1 MANANPN
8 DLGPDSAPQEV
19 IPQDLAGYQHIV
31 TGFIQPG
38 DLIVTNTQRFKFWAP
53 SLWFGHTV
61 ENCFHD
67 VYRKMECPR
76 HEGQTNWEKQRTFP
90 EAYQLGKTFKEVLA
104 PKAKTDDGNKPPL
117 AMLPWKAL
125 RKVSAVQVY
134 GFKKYGDYYNYK
146 KGMEVS
152 RQLNCAIR
160 HIADYMDGITLDKE
174 SGESHLAHAATRIL
188 FALENIEDG
197 TVTDDRYKK
206 P

>member
-1 MANANPN
+1 MANVIPN
-8 DLGPDSAPQEV
+8 DLGPNPAAKKV
-19 IPQDLAGYQHIV
+19 IPDDLAGYQNIV
-31 TGFIQPG
+31 MGLVEDG
-38 DLIVTNTQRFKFWAP
+38 DILVHVPTRDKGWAP
-53 SLWFGHTV
+53 CGFFGTPI
-61 ENCFHD
+61 ETLKYFD
-67 VYRKMECPR
+67 VYRRMDVPR
-76 HEGQTNWEKQRTFP
+76 HDAQTKPDFSNWRVDEFA
-90 EAYQLGKTFKEVLA
+90 ESVAA
-104 PKAKTDDGNKPPL
+104 SPKAKTDDGNKPPL

>member
-1 MANANPN
+1 MKT
-8 DLGPDSAPQEV
+8 
-19 IPQDLAGYQHIV
+19 IPQDLAGYQNIITGIIEVGDIIV
-31 TGFIQPG
+31 DETTREK
-38 DLIVTNTQRFKFWAP
+38 LWASMSVGRAIEDCP
-53 SLWFGHTV
+53 F
-61 ENCFHD
+61 D
-67 VYRKMECPR
+67 VYRKMDVPR
-76 HEGQTNWEKQRTFP
+76 HDGQTKFP
-90 EAYQLGKTFKEVLA
+90 SYENSSIFDSNHTSNLPQN
-104 PKAKTDDGNKPPL
+104 KAKTDDANKPPL

-188 FALENIEDG
+188 FALENIEDC
-197 TVTDDRYKK
+197 TATDDRYKK